1 MATLER
7 ALQIAAE
14 AHQGQLDKAGEPYLL
29 HPLRVMLRVT
39 GEPERIVALLH
50 DVVEDSAAWTI
61 ERLRAEGFAEE
72 VVQAV
77 DRLTR
82 REGEEYEA
90 LIERAAGHP
99 LALRVKLADL
109 EDNKALARLAD
120 PGERDRA
127 RIERYRRA
135 HARLSGGSRPTT
147 EKVIPPTVARSPR
160 TETCTPGRA
169 HAGRRNDDAFLVRC
183 ADDGDV
189 ARLRG
194 RGAPAGRDRSG
205 RSRVGPHSGHHG
217 RHRDPREASAPAAAT
232 GPSSHK
238 AGPTRDGGTGPGDPK
253 AQCGGLHYRAGG
265 AGIRPPRRPRP
276 AHRG

>member
-61 ERLRAEGFAEE
+61 DRLRAEGFAEE

-77 DRLTR
+77 DHLTR
-82 REGEEYEA
+82 REGEAYEA

-99 LALRVKLADL
+99 LARRVKLADL
-109 EDNKALARLAD
+109 EDNMTLTRLAD

-127 RIERYRRA
+127 RLERYRRA
-135 HARLSGGSRPTT
+135 HTRLSGGSRPTT
-147 EKVIPPTVARSPR
+147 
-160 TETCTPGRA
+160 
-169 HAGRRNDDAFLVRC
+169 
-183 ADDGDV
+183 
-189 ARLRG
+189 
-194 RGAPAGRDRSG
+194 
-205 RSRVGPHSGHHG
+205 
-217 RHRDPREASAPAAAT
+217 
-232 GPSSHK
+232 
-238 AGPTRDGGTGPGDPK
+238 
-253 AQCGGLHYRAGG
+253 
-265 AGIRPPRRPRP
+265 
-276 AHRG
+276 